1 MQIKLITIYVCHL
14 HTAPCVCYFKQQK
27 ASLTS
32 EAAFRKRG
40 GGKEKRW
47 SGWKQNDNEAMW
59 GVRDYVTAEIETW
72 KSRDCR
78 AGVSACHFA
87 AAWFCLCTIKFVLSP
102 RAPPWQKDSMTRFLL
117 ALVLNSPFYFEHI
130 KMSFQPVSVILCIL
144 FSLRQCN
151 ILWPPQLVL
160 T

>member
-1 MQIKLITIYVCHL
+1 MCVISTRPHVFVISNSRKHL
-14 HTAPCVCYFKQQK
+14 WQARQP
-27 ASLTS
+27 S
-32 EAAFRKRG
+32 EKGG

>member
-117 ALVLNSPFYFEHI
+117 ALVLNSSFYFEHI